1 MRYLLI
7 ILSLVSFIICED
19 AYPYF
24 SDPIKQLKFE
34 EKRIYIKEDK
44 GERTHSRSSGGKTTS
59 RIVLANPVG
68 SIFFGD
74 DPDYVVKT
82 RTTPIETKTNIEKWD
97 EFIITQNNI
106 ELSEL
111 KLLKVI
117 GLENKF
123 NEIVNNYNILLE
135 ERDRK
140 HQIDIQKYEQELLK
154 WKKLEEEYE
163 SALFNYNQRKE
174 LGELNIIDG
183 TYTHRRGFLT
193 HMFKP
198 WVSDCNSPEE
208 CEKIENDRTLDFLL
222 SLGLMALAISDINS
236 DSNSIIHTPG
246 DWFYWVGFMT
256 GWFNLTG
263 ALAPSDDDSET
274 WDSKYI
280 EFTGPKYELPPVQP
294 SPILRPLLV
303 EAEYI
308 PPLQENGILSRDQ
321 IKSLSESYNKRI
333 YEEIK
338 NSQ

>member
-97 EFIITQNNI
+97 KFIITQNNI

-208 CEKIENDRTLDFLL
+208 CEKIENDNTLDYLL
-222 SLGLMALAISDINS
+222 SLGLIALASSGAINS
-236 DSNSIIHTPG
+236 DDAVSG
-246 DWFYWVGFMT
+246 FFVWVGLTT
-256 GWFNLTG
+256 GVFNLIG
-263 ALAPSDDDSET
+263 ALPPGTDGSGT